1 MKQRFSFP
9 LLKAERGSSFSSYLI
24 RSAAP
29 RHCLFLPGATRR
41 PPPASAYFAQQ
52 IFEGNTCPNLSSNPP
67 VASNVTLDSFIT
79 LSASTEW
86 NCIQNPTREEK
97 IKSTEQAFLK
107 QGSQWKKKTK
117 QSYCRFT
124 AAIQLFTTPMHLY
137 PIIQKDLANV
147 QKEWY
152 GCLFL
157 WEETNWIK
165 LISFSDRHLW
175 FFTGF
180 ANETSSKMLGVTI

>member
-29 RHCLFLPGATRR
+29 RHCLFLPGAARR

-107 QGSQWKKKTK
+107 QGSQWKKT
-117 QSYCRFT
+117 QNRATVGSQQQYNCSQLQRIS
-124 AAIQLFTTPMHLY
+124 IQLSKRIWQMSKRNDTVVYFCGKK
-137 PIIQKDLANV
+137 Q
-147 QKEWY
+147 
-152 GCLFL
+152 
-157 WEETNWIK
+157 
-165 LISFSDRHLW
+165 
-175 FFTGF
+175 TG
-180 ANETSSKMLGVTI
+180 